1 MTQAAINLNETNG
14 KKGGK
19 KCYFFWKFCVRTKWM
34 TSHLKG
40 EKLIR
45 SLNLIGALATTLL
58 IVRKMEQSNP
68 QDPKSK
74 YIIC

>member
-1 MTQAAINLNETNG
+1 
-14 KKGGK
+14 
-19 KCYFFWKFCVRTKWM
+19 M
-34 TSHLKG
+34 TSHLLG
-40 EKLIR
+40 EKLIK

-68 QDPKSK
+68 ENPKSK